1 MARPG
6 HLHRDLSRARRL
18 HAERGQLR
26 LEGRGGSVAGHR
38 LKHVTATEGSR
49 VVNGQSAGGRHLP
62 SRVAGRRAPNL
73 VATIEGTI
81 VATAVVAGLD
91 ESDSVSPPRALWVLL
106 ATGAFFWIAH
116 VYADLLAGRIQGH
129 HRMRR
134 RDVTRCCLGN
144 GRSSNRRSR
153 SQCPSHSVRSAYWMT
168 GSRSNLAW
176 LVGVAALVGWGIV
189 FARRE
194 GHGLAGV
201 VGAASLNASV
211 GLVIIV
217 LKVAVR

>member
-1 MARPG
+1 MA
-6 HLHRDLSRARRL
+6 SRLA
-18 HAERGQLR
+18 
-26 LEGRGGSVAGHR
+26 
-38 LKHVTATEGSR
+38 
-49 VVNGQSAGGRHLP
+49 GRHLP
-62 SRVAGRRAPNL
+62 SRVAGRRARNL

-91 ESDSVSPPRALWVLL
+91 ESDSVAPPRALWVLL

-116 VYADLLAGRIQGH
+116 AYADLLAGRIQGH

-134 RDVTRCCLGN
+134 PDVTLVLSREWPLFQSTFALAVPLALGAV
-144 GRSSNRRSR
+144 G
-153 SQCPSHSVRSAYWMT
+153 VLDDGIAFD
-168 GSRSNLAW
+168 LAW